1 MEAVIIDQ
9 TVKHKIKKKTNHNK
23 MDFSD
28 PWNGFRKA

>member
-9 TVKHKIKKKTNHNK
+9 TVKHKIKKTNNNK

-28 PWNGFRKA
+28 PWNGFRKV